1 MNCTWII
8 QIVVDAVSLRIVE
21 SVRLVEKFWLN
32 SVHKRIVRSI
42 EDSRKE
48 ELFDELMKFRIR
60 Y

>member
-21 SVRLVEKFWLN
+21 SVSLIEKFWLN
-32 SVHKRIVRSI
+32 LVHKRIARSI
-42 EDSRKE
+42 EDPRKE